1 MRVKSRLLITGA
13 SGFIG
18 ANLAHSFLKLGYDVH
33 IFVRRNSD
41 LWRIREI
48 QNKLKIHIVDLLDD
62 RIVQR
67 VVKKIRPDVI
77 FHCASYGGH
86 MDSQKDWQQI
96 FNTNVLGTV
105 NLLQACIDTGF
116 RCFVNTGSSSEYG
129 EVTSHMAENIALEP
143 NNYYGFTKAVATLY
157 CSYIART
164 YKKPI
169 ITLRL
174 FSPYGYLDSED
185 RLIPK
190 LILDVLGKRKKIN
203 LYSASAVRDYVFIDD
218 VVEAY
223 RMAIFKSGALQGKIF
238 NIGNGI
244 QRSVKDMVEQ
254 ISKTLDRYPA
264 VVYKGGRFKQH
275 EPKEWV
281 ANISSA
287 KRYLGWAPRHNF
299 SSGIAKTID
308 WFKSSTDDYD
318 R

>member
-1 MRVKSRLLITGA
+1 MRANNKLLITGA

-48 QNKLKIHIVDLLDD
+48 RNKLKIHIVDLLDA
-62 RIVQR
+62 RTVQR

-86 MDSQKDWQQI
+86 MDSQKGRQQI
-96 FNTNVLGTV
+96 FDTNVLGTV

-129 EVTSHMAENIALEP
+129 EVTSHMVENIALKP
-143 NNYYGFTKAVATLY
+143 NNYYGFTKAIATLY
-157 CSYIART
+157 CGYIART

-190 LILDVLGKRKKIN
+190 LIFDLLGKRKKIN

-223 RMAIFKSGALQGKIF
+223 RMAIVKSGALQGEIF

-244 QRSVKDMVEQ
+244 QRSVKDVIGQ
-254 ISKTLDRYPA
+254 ISKTLGRYPT
-264 VVYKGGRFKQH
+264 VVYKGGRFKQY
-275 EPKEWV
+275 EPKAWV

-308 WFKSSTDDYD
+308 WFKSSADDYD